1 MEALTSSLVTGLTT
15 ASTNIMTAIG
25 DVVPVALTVLGAIM
39 VVRWAIR
46 TFKTAGGSKG

>member
-1 MEALTSSLVTGLTT
+1 MEGLSTSLVSGLTT
-15 ASTNIMTAIG
+15 ASTSIIDAIG

-39 VVRWAIR
+39 VVRWAIK